1 MTHPLP
7 SSSSLSS
14 ASSASSHLP
23 SGFPGPAWMAPATF
37 TSASASAPAHASSPS
52 HPSTCALNALS
63 APNSSKPAQTAAQ
76 TAAAV
81 AASSSSSSSQP
92 SLQQPPPPPPAPLT
106 TATVTAAATTTT
118 TGSPCHSHDPKV
130 LPYLFDNA
138 QLDDVLVLVVD
149 MLVKLT
155 EHNDSLPL
163 HPSALTRFHSRA
175 TPNITLSAY
184 LRRIAKYTSIEKCCL
199 LILLVYIDR
208 VCERLDGFTI
218 SGLTVHRFICAAIL
232 CASKALCDAFNTNEH
247 YAKVGGISLQEINL
261 LEKEF
266 LQFIDWRLICS
277 GAVLQHYYASLV
289 RSHSDYVL
297 AEPPVAA
304 EVHPVAFNGSRSEK
318 LNGQSSAGSG
328 GGIIG
333 DGIIGGS
340 IIGSSSGSS
349 ASWNG
354 SAGLTRAMAS
364 SQHSSPFPISST
376 SISPFTPAGVNVLN
390 AGLIAANTS
399 TASGSGSGS
408 STSPLAA
415 MQVDSNPH
423 ANAAP
428 PSAAVATPAAMNR
441 RRRKDEQ
448 RTPPSPR
455 SLNAHSSSEHASNTD
470 RSAFG
475 SNGNGY
481 LNAAASAQVS
491 TTQPY
496 QHPAHYQDEAHKRIR
511 FGYQSPPPP
520 SSSQQQQQQQP

>member
-23 SGFPGPAWMAPATF
+23 SGFPVPAWMAPAQ
-37 TSASASAPAHASSPS
+37 APAHASSPC
-52 HPSTCALNALS
+52 HPSTRALNVLS
-63 APNSSKPAQTAAQ
+63 ASNSSKPAPTA
-76 TAAAV
+76 

-92 SLQQPPPPPPAPLT
+92 SLQQTPPPPTPTPPPPAPL
-106 TATVTAAATTTT
+106 TTT

-130 LPYLFDNA
+130 LPYLFDDA

-149 MLVKLT
+149 MLVKLS

-266 LQFIDWRLICS
+266 LHIIDWRLICS

-289 RSHSDYVL
+289 RSHSDYLL

-304 EVHPVAFNGSRSEK
+304 EVHPLAFNGSRSEK
-318 LNGQSSAGSG
+318 LNGQSSASSG

-333 DGIIGGS
+333 DSVIGDSVIGDS

-349 ASWNG
+349 ASRNG
-354 SAGLTRAMAS
+354 SAGLTPAMAS

-376 SISPFTPAGVNVLN
+376 SASPFTPAGVNVLN
-390 AGLIAANTS
+390 AGLNTLNAGVNTLNAGLVAANAS
-399 TASGSGSGS
+399 TASGSGSS
-408 STSPLAA
+408 ISPLAA
-415 MQVDSNPH
+415 MQVDSDPH

-428 PSAAVATPAAMNR
+428 PSAAVAAPAAMNR

-455 SLNAHSSSEHASNTD
+455 SLNAHSSSQHASNTG

-481 LNAAASAQVS
+481 RNAPASAQVS

-496 QHPAHYQDEAHKRIR
+496 QHPAHYQDEVHKRIR

-520 SSSQQQQQQQP
+520 SSSQQQQQP

>member
-14 ASSASSHLP
+14 ALSASSHLL

-37 TSASASAPAHASSPS
+37 TSASAPAHASSPS
-52 HPSTCALNALS
+52 HPSTCPLNALS
-63 APNSSKPAQTAAQ
+63 APNSSKPAQTAA
-76 TAAAV
+76 AAA
-81 AASSSSSSSQP
+81 ASSSSSSQP
-92 SLQQPPPPPPAPLT
+92 SLQQPPPPPPSPAPLA
-106 TATVTAAATTTT
+106 TATVTATT

-130 LPYLFDNA
+130 LPYLFDDA

-155 EHNDSLPL
+155 KHNDSLPL

-266 LQFIDWRLICS
+266 LQIIDWRLICS

-304 EVHPVAFNGSRSEK
+304 EVHAVAFNGSGSGE
-318 LNGQSSAGSG
+318 LNGQSSASSG

-349 ASWNG
+349 ASRNG
-354 SAGLTRAMAS
+354 STSTAGAGLTLAMAS

-376 SISPFTPAGVNVLN
+376 SASPFTPAGVNVLN
-390 AGLIAANTS
+390 AGLVAGNAS

-415 MQVDSNPH
+415 MQFDSDPH

-428 PSAAVATPAAMNR
+428 PSAAVAAPAAMNR

-448 RTPPSPR
+448 RTPPSPP

-481 LNAAASAQVS
+481 RNAAASAQVS

-520 SSSQQQQQQQP
+520 SSSQQQQQQP